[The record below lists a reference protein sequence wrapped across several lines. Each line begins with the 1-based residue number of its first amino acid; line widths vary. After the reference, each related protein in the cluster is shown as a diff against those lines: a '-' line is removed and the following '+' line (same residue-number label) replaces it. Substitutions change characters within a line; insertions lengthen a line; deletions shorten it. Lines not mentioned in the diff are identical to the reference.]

1 MAQSA
6 LTAIQQGSLG
16 YAIVCGTEARSYN
29 EPEMSNPNTLL
40 EVIETAPAERTA
52 ILLPK
57 RESASPTNNSGIRSL
72 RWPTPGVHGNS
83 KGDRVATY
91 LPNGLPTVVSFL
103 AASIAGTAAPL
114 NPGYREDE
122 VSFYLE
128 DTAAKVL
135 LCPPDGAEAARKAAE
150 TKGVPVYSLEMD
162 ATGFVRIAGAP
173 SGKTASPP
181 SPDDVALV
189 LHTSG
194 STGRPKRV
202 PIMHGTWRPPRGTS
216 SDTIALRPTTSRFA

>member
-1 MAQSA
+1 MPR
-6 LTAIQQGSLG
+6 T
-16 YAIVCGTEARSYN
+16 
-29 EPEMSNPNTLL
+29 NTLL
-40 EVIETAPAERTA
+40 EVIDVAPSTDTAFFLPDSRIRVPYQSLREQVTA
-52 ILLPK
+52 MADGLAAL
-57 RESASPTNNSGIRSL
+57 GIR
-72 RWPTPGVHGNS
+72 R
-83 KGDRVATY
+83 GDRVATV

-122 VSFYLE
+122 VAFYLE

-135 LCPPDGAEAARKAAE
+135 LCPPDGAEGARKAAE
-150 TKGVPVYSLEMD
+150 ARGVPVYSLEMD
-162 ATGFVRIAGAP
+162 ESGFVRIAGAP
-173 SGKTASPP
+173 QGRTMTPP

-202 PIMHGTWRPPRGTS
+202 
-216 SDTIALRPTTSRFA
+216 